1 MSIKHIND
9 LNNLTDI
16 IDTFVAD
23 NTEDLFKNT
32 EYEDDFKETIYIFI
46 DEYIENNIETYKLK
60 KFRELLID
68 YIYIN
73 ITDAYQNLIDEYNID
88 VDTLIDESIDFY
100 FNKNNNYRSYKD
112 SPILTIP
119 DVKIISKK
127 LKIIENKYQPEQK
140 SDAWYEYRYNGLT
153 ASNLWKAIDTPA
165 SLNSLIYSKC
175 EPLNVSKFK
184 NVNIDSPFH
193 HGHKYE
199 PLSIQIYENKYN
211 TKVGEYGCIQ
221 HSDYEFLKAS
231 PDGINIDPSSNRYGR
246 LVEVKNPTS
255 RIITG
260 IPKLEY
266 WVQMQHQMEICDLDE
281 CDFLETSFKEYE
293 NEEEFL
299 NDGGSF
305 NKTKNGKLKGI
316 LVMFEE
322 GTYEYPPL
330 NLTKNEFNEWY
341 DNLLNNSKKSWI
353 KNIYWYL
360 ETYSNILVTRNR
372 KWYNKILPKLIEVWK
387 TIVYEKKNGYQ
398 HRKSSTKRKKKIK
411 LEKLDEDKK
420 NDIKTLFNNLPDS
433 PIINNDKII
442 IKVRTKSFDNK

>member
-32 EYEDDFKETIYIFI
+32 QYEDDFKETIYIFI

-88 VDTLIDESIDFY
+88 IDTLIDESIDFY

-140 SDAWYEYRYNGLT
+140 TDAWYEYRYNGLT

-184 NVNIDSPFH
+184 SVNIDSPFH

-299 NDGGSF
+299 NDGESF

-330 NLTKNEFNEWY
+330 NLTKNEFDEWY

-360 ETYSNILVTRNR
+360 ETYSNILVTRNK
-372 KWYNKILPKLIEVWK
+372 KWYKSVLPQFIKVWE

>member
-23 NTEDLFKNT
+23 NTQDLFKNT

-68 YIYIN
+68 YIYIS

-88 VDTLIDESIDFY
+88 IDTLIDESIDFY

-119 DVKIISKK
+119 DVKIISNK

-140 SDAWYEYRYNGLT
+140 TDAWYEYRYNGLT

-184 NVNIDSPFH
+184 SVNIDSPFH

-299 NDGGSF
+299 NDGESF

-330 NLTKNEFNEWY
+330 NLTKNEFDEWY

-372 KWYNKILPKLIEVWK
+372 KWYSKILPKLIEVWK